1 MLDSA
6 SIDAIALSIR
16 SLAIDQVETAKNGHP
31 GLPMGLAELG
41 ALIYGEF
48 LTYNPAVPSWPNRDR
63 FVLSAGHGSAFLYSL
78 LHLAGYRLSVE
89 DLRNFRQVGSRTPG
103 HPEYGET
110 EGVETTTGPLGQGI
124 SNAVGMAIAEAHLAA
139 VFNTRSHDIVD
150 HWTYVIASDGDL
162 MEGVSAEAS
171 SLAGHLGLGK
181 LIVFYDLNKISI
193 EGSTDLAFTED
204 VVARYQAYGW
214 HTESVDAYDVEAIRR
229 ANAAARAE
237 TSRPSLIAV
246 RSVIGKGSPNKA
258 GTADV
263 HGAALGP
270 DETKL
275 TKEQLGLDPDQ
286 EFVVVPEAY
295 AAFQRRRDALQG
307 DFEQWTT
314 DFVEWSLANPRL
326 KSLWDA
332 YHDDPAAFLANVD
345 FPDFSTGTSVATR
358 KASGATLAALTPAV
372 PNLIGGSADLQGSN
386 NTKMPDAGEFS
397 RDNPAGRMFHF
408 GVREHAMGSILNGIL
423 VHGGLRPFG
432 ATFLTFSDYM
442 KPAIRLAALMKLP
455 AIYVF
460 THDSIYLGADGP
472 THQPIE
478 HLAALRAIPNTLVLR
493 PADAQE
499 TVEAW
504 RIAIARTDGPSAIVL
519 TRQDL
524 EVFAKGDSQWRSG
537 ITRGAYVVVDGGSN
551 PDIVLVA
558 TGSEVNLALRAAALA
573 MEDRPGLRIRVLS
586 VISRE
591 LFAAQ
596 PSIVRET
603 LVPEGSR
610 VVVVEA
616 GVAQGWEG
624 WVERVQDLFV
634 IDRFGL
640 SGPGNEVAKAMGFT
654 AEKLAELL
662 LAER

>member
-1 MLDSA
+1 MLDST
-6 SIDAIALSIR
+6 SLEAIALSVR

-41 ALIYGEF
+41 ALLYGEF
-48 LTYNPAVPSWPNRDR
+48 MTYNPAVPTWPDRDR
-63 FVLSAGHGSAFLYSL
+63 FVLSAGHGSAFVYSL
-78 LHLAGYRLSVE
+78 LHLSGFRMSVD

-110 EGVETTTGPLGQGI
+110 DGVETTTGPLGQGI
-124 SNAVGMAIAEAHLAA
+124 SNAVGMAIAESHLAS

-162 MEGVSAEAS
+162 MEGVSSEAS

-181 LIVFYDLNKISI
+181 LIVFYDQNKISI

-204 VVARYQAYGW
+204 VVARYAAYGW
-214 HTESVDAYDVEAIRR
+214 HTESVDAYDADAIRR
-229 ANAAARAE
+229 AHAVARAE
-237 TSRPSLIAV
+237 HDKPSLIAV
-246 RSVIGKGSPNKA
+246 RSVIGKGSPNRA

-270 DETKL
+270 EEAKL
-275 TKEQLGLDPDQ
+275 TKQQLGLDETQ
-286 EFVVVPEAY
+286 EFVVAPEAY
-295 AAFQRRRDALQG
+295 AYFQRRRDELSAR
-307 DFEQWTT
+307 FEQWTS
-314 DFVEWSLANPRL
+314 DFVEWGVANPRL

-332 YHDDPAAFLANVD
+332 YHADTAAFLANAQ
-345 FPDFSTGTSVATR
+345 FPDFAVGDSLATR
-358 KASGATLAALTPAV
+358 KASGAVLAALTPAV

-386 NTKMPDAGEFS
+386 NTKMPDSGDFS
-397 RDNPAGRMFHF
+397 RDNRAGRMFHF
-408 GVREHAMGSILNGIL
+408 GVREHAMGSILNGIV

-504 RIAIARTDGPSAIVL
+504 RMAIARPDGPTAIVL
-519 TRQDL
+519 TRQNL
-524 EVFAKGDSQWRSG
+524 EVFSKGDPQWQTG
-537 ITRGAYVVVDGGSN
+537 IERGAHVVVDGGSN

-573 MEDRPGLRIRVLS
+573 IEDRPGLRVRVLS

-596 PSIVRET
+596 PSVVRET
-603 LVPEGSR
+603 LIPEGSR
-610 VVVVEA
+610 VVVAEA

-624 WVERVQDLFV
+624 WVERLQDLFV
-634 IDRFGL
+634 LDRFGL
-640 SGPGNEVAKAMGFT
+640 SGPGDAVAEAMGFT